1 MLIVIDQFWVTT
13 TSTSLSC
20 FKTKT
25 NHHFLLTG
33 NIDSVI
39 NVFVYYM
46 YYIVGCSQTSN
57 QSHCRSLG
65 IFFKISLKI
74 CILFSQM
81 LNDKMFCVRK
91 KQIWIW
97 KFPLPRIKAFIKG
110 LVPNILSD
118 TSTRFTVLRSPDRV
132 KSDNCLKDKWGFK
145 FMKRTVKHK
154 FDEKSLFNFR
164 VIKCD
169 MALMYTSCKRVE
181 CK

>member
-1 MLIVIDQFWVTT
+1 MWVNGIHVMEMKKKIRHSKTKNVNCHRSVWVTT

-91 KQIWIW
+91 
-97 KFPLPRIKAFIKG
+97 
-110 LVPNILSD
+110 N
-118 TSTRFTVLRSPDRV
+118 
-132 KSDNCLKDKWGFK
+132 KSGF
-145 FMKRTVKHK
+145 
-154 FDEKSLFNFR
+154 ENFR
-164 VIKCD
+164 FL
-169 MALMYTSCKRVE
+169 ALKLSLKV
-181 CK
+181 